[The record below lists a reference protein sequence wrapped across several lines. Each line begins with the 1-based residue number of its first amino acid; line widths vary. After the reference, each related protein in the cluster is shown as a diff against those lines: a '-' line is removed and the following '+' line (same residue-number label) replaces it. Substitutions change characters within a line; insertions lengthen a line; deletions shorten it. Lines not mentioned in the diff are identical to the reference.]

1 MMELHNIS
9 CHQHP
14 DSKRNSSMGAS
25 VIGLK
30 LLIVYFINS
39 KKNFNSLS
47 FWERLIRI
55 VLVSLPWIVFA
66 SAQRRLPRDVT
77 GPVDL
82 PPWNIQ
88 TRFPL
93 EAAFLHCCL
102 LRFDRAWH
110 LKAWIRPPASKI
122 YFPLV
127 FDCILKLIHSTSW
140 IGSPVLAKVATCFF
154 KITKYRKN
162 LND

>member
-14 DSKRNSSMGAS
+14 ESKRNSNMGAS

-30 LLIVYFINS
+30 LFIVYFINS
-39 KKNFNSLS
+39 KRNFNSLS

-66 SAQRRLPRDVT
+66 AAQRCMPRDVT

-102 LRFDRAWH
+102 LRFDRAWR

-122 YFPLV
+122 CFSLV

-140 IGSPVLAKVATCFF
+140 IDIRIVAGVAINFGKF
-154 KITKYRKN
+154 Y
-162 LND
+162 L